1 MTRLVCAEL
10 TRELAALR
18 KQREA
23 LDKQVEAIET
33 LSRRQRS
40 AHEPPTQRFAVEELG
55 NQIGRMHR
63 PSLIVHH
70 VGAADV
76 VHRDDVGMVDGGD
89 RARLPLEPRQA
100 IRVAR
105 ERGRQDLDRD
115 VAPEPRVAR
124 LVDDAHATGAD
135 KGHDFVG
142 PEPRAG
148 RQCHGWRQSISQ
160 LPRFRIRFEEHF
172 CSAHAHVAPALG
184 GPRSAMIQKT
194 CLQSSRS
201 SRGSAPI
208 TLRARKYG
216 NQMTRQ
222 TPHCGVIPSLASRW
236 ISRTAMST
244 KPRLAQRRA
253 RSTNSSRVCVAED
266 RRPTRNIAGERS
278 CATAWLRDSATFTGR
293 PVSSQRELIITPG
306 TQGALF
312 LAIGATVTAGDRV
325 AIVRPDYF
333 ANRKLVEFLGAEIV
347 PVPLDYLGHTDRAGL
362 DLDRLEDAFKS
373 GVKTFLF
380 SNPNNPAGVIY
391 SPDEIARI
399 GELATQYGVTVI
411 VDELYSRLLYSG
423 QTYTH
428 LRATAANPDQ
438 VVTIMGPSKT
448 ESLSGYRL
456 GVAFGA
462 AHLIDRME
470 KLQAIV
476 SLRAPGYSQ
485 AVLRGWFE
493 ESPGWMAERTAKHQA
508 IRDDL
513 VKIFRSVAGVAI
525 RTPQAGSYLF
535 PRLPGLSLP
544 LHEFVRA
551 LRVQAS
557 VTVTP
562 GTEFSPDATDSIRL
576 NFSQNHEAAVRAV
589 ERIAQMIARYRTA

>member
-1 MTRLVCAEL
+1 MSSIEQKFARLGTDHAPGQEVRQSDEAQDASLQGDPLPGVPVDFSHGDVNETAFGPTPGALDEFVEGVRRGGSQAYTEYRGGAEL
-10 TRELAALR
+10 
-18 KQREA
+18 
-23 LDKQVEAIET
+23 
-33 LSRRQRS
+33 
-40 AHEPPTQRFAVEELG
+40 
-55 NQIGRMHR
+55 
-63 PSLIVHH
+63 
-70 VGAADV
+70 
-76 VHRDDVGMVDGGD
+76 RD
-89 RARLPLEPRQA
+89 RL
-100 IRVAR
+100 
-105 ERGRQDLDRD
+105 
-115 VAPEPRVAR
+115 
-124 LVDDAHATGAD
+124 AD
-135 KGHDFVG
+135 K
-142 PEPRAG
+142 
-148 RQCHGWRQSISQ
+148 
-160 LPRFRIRFEEHF
+160 
-172 CSAHAHVAPALG
+172 LG
-184 GPRSAMIQKT
+184 
-194 CLQSSRS
+194 
-201 SRGSAPI
+201 
-208 TLRARKYG
+208 
-216 NQMTRQ
+216 
-222 TPHCGVIPSLASRW
+222 
-236 ISRTAMST
+236 
-244 KPRLAQRRA
+244 
-253 RSTNSSRVCVAED
+253 
-266 RRPTRNIAGERS
+266 
-278 CATAWLRDSATFTGR
+278 TFTGR

-347 PVPLDYLGHTDRAGL
+347 PLPLDYLGHTDRAGL
-362 DLDRLEDAFKS
+362 DLARLEEIFTS
-373 GVKTFLF
+373 GVTTFLF

-391 SPDEIARI
+391 SPAEIARI
-399 GELATQYGVTVI
+399 AELATRYGVTVI
-411 VDELYSRLLYSG
+411 VDELYSRLVYSG

-428 LRATAANPDQ
+428 LRAAAVNPDQ

-513 VKIFRSVAGVAI
+513 VRIFRSVPGLTI
-525 RTPQAGSYLF
+525 RTPEAGSYLF
-535 PRLPGLSLP
+535 PKLPALSLP
-544 LHEFVRA
+544 LHQFVRA

-562 GTEFSPDATDSIRL
+562 GTEFSPDSTDSIRL
-576 NFSQNHEAAVRAV
+576 NFSQNHDAAVKAV